1 MCHGTKIFTIFA
13 TFFMKGKRIHIICF
27 LYVLLMALGTSAQ
40 TGGHSVYNF
49 LSYSY
54 ASRVTALGSG
64 LISVYDDDPT
74 LLMVNPSFIGARH
87 SNTLALDFT
96 NYFANTNYASALYSY
111 TFPKAGSFAIEA
123 RYVNYGKFTGTDESG
138 VETGDFS
145 VNDVALT
152 LGWGRELSPHFSIG
166 ADLKLV
172 YCGYEMYHSFGLAV
186 DVAGSYFNK
195 EKNLSLTLLAKNI
208 GTEVKPFYPGNL
220 ERLPFDLQFALSQ
233 RLAHVP
239 IRYHISLHSLYR
251 WNMNY
256 YGADNPFMESDAL
269 TNELLYPS
277 KTSQFFDNFF
287 RHIIFGLEIEPSKY
301 FSIQLAYNHNIHQEM
316 KVLARH
322 SMAGFSYGFMLNIK
336 GLRFGFSRLQY
347 APGAAPNCVNLA
359 LNFEE
364 ISQWKKKDNPK
375 KLERMP

>member
-1 MCHGTKIFTIFA
+1 
-13 TFFMKGKRIHIICF
+13 MKGKRIHIILF
-27 LYVLLMALGTSAQ
+27 FSLLLIGANGYAQ
-40 TGGHSVYNF
+40 TGGRSVYNF

-74 LLMVNPSFIGARH
+74 LLMVNPSYIGARH
-87 SNTLALDFT
+87 HNTLALDFT
-96 NYFANTNYASALYSY
+96 NYFAGTNYASALYSY

-138 VETGDFS
+138 VTTGNFS

-152 LGWGRELSPHFSIG
+152 LGWGRELSQHFSIG
-166 ADLKLV
+166 ANLKFV
-172 YCGYEMYHSFGLAV
+172 YCGYESYHSFGLAA
-186 DVAGSYFNK
+186 DVASSFFTK
-195 EKNLSLTLLAKNI
+195 DKNISLTLLAKNI
-208 GTEVKPFYPGNL
+208 GTEVKPFYAGNL
-220 ERLPFDLQFALSQ
+220 ERLPFDLQLAFSQ

-256 YGADNPFMESDAL
+256 YGADNPFMETDAL
-269 TNELLYPS
+269 TNTLIYPS
-277 KTSQFFDNFF
+277 KAKQFFDNFF

-359 LNFEE
+359 LNFGELAK
-364 ISQWKKKDNPK
+364 WKKSDNPK
-375 KLERMP
+375 KLKKMN